1 MEQQLQIAIELE
13 AVKVMAQTLLRSE
26 QKELELIYQFQT
38 PNLSLPYQE
47 GVYPYLPGRYCL
59 RTPDGIAE
67 IFPGDF
73 VLKTTTG
80 DFYFL
85 RMEKVE

>member
-1 MEQQLQIAIELE
+1 MEQQLQAAIELK

-26 QKELELIYQFQT
+26 KKELDYIYQFQT

-47 GVYPYLPGRYCL
+47 GVYPYRPGRYCL
-59 RTPDGIAE
+59 RTPDGVAE
-67 IFPGDF
+67 IFPGDY

-80 DFYFL
+80 DFYYL
-85 RMEKVE
+85 RLEKVE